1 MYLSILLK
9 GDEGYISFVSYFS
22 SQYSRLIFNRC
33 NSTIEAVFRNV
44 GFGVQFRHHMISGE
58 GYKKFGADYWKRFID
73 EHPFVVIVAEKPF

>member
-33 NSTIEAVFRNV
+33 NSTIEAGPDVAAPIGHNRANEIENTKAANNI
-44 GFGVQFRHHMISGE
+44 QFNASVSEAISDT
-58 GYKKFGADYWKRFID
+58 KQQ
-73 EHPFVVIVAEKPF
+73 